1 MNTPNFPCATLAED
15 DVNTCVRV
23 LRAIEADRSLLT
35 ALTQERRREL
45 LTLAGLV
52 TRPERHDVTRMAK
65 AFRRAD
71 REAAKQHDREVSD
84 SAGLRVQR
92 RAEVYTPLWLEP
104 PGPQEADDRPAFQ
117 QARACYVCKQPYDR
131 VHRYYD
137 SLCEAC
143 GEFNYAKRGQSA
155 DLSGHYAVISGA
167 RVKIGFQAALKL
179 LRAGAH
185 VTSPRVF
192 PSMQP
197 SGTRR
202 SRTIRRFV
210 NGCRF
215 MGSIFAT
222 RRASS
227 CSRASWSSA
236 YRGSIT

>member
-1 MNTPNFPCATLAED
+1 MTRGWDLFMALTFVFRHDTPQTGTHYSVEPNEYNAAMNTPNFPTAALAED

-92 RAEVYTPLWLEP
+92 RAEVYAPLWLEP

-117 QARACYVCKQPYDR
+117 QARACYVCKQALR
-131 VHRYYD
+131 
-137 SLCEAC
+137 
-143 GEFNYAKRGQSA
+143 
-155 DLSGHYAVISGA
+155 SGA
-167 RVKIGFQAALKL
+167 
-179 LRAGAH
+179 
-185 VTSPRVF
+185 
-192 PSMQP
+192 
-197 SGTRR
+197 
-202 SRTIRRFV
+202 
-210 NGCRF
+210 
-215 MGSIFAT
+215 SIL
-222 RRASS
+222 
-227 CSRASWSSA
+227 
-236 YRGSIT
+236 